1 MSILV
6 FPFQEKQLKIFT
18 AAIFDIVFIKKYQEH
33 GLVLSIFTL
42 NNFDVKKHF
51 SNYGEFLATLK
62 SEIPAIKPVNVN
74 FATLSTIA
82 DLREIL
88 TNIKTCINAYIGKQL
103 HEYSV
108 DIHLNTTVIPFVK
121 FRSLA
126 NKFEI
131 ETSIKRGDK
140 RELYIIPNNNA
151 ELVFAEDM
159 LSYIEFLLNNPEIQK
174 YFGKSKITQS
184 STYQNTQFTFQQP
197 KTTVFVNAEQTQQ
210 NTSITQDNTSK
221 PEKVIEIDYDK
232 LANAIVIRLLPAI
245 EAMFQR
251 YCTATNVSKQVDP
264 TTEQKQEQTQ
274 NQTQTQNQAQSENIP
289 ETLLQA
295 IDAISVL

>member
-33 GLVLSIFTL
+33 GLVLSIFSL
-42 NNFDVKKHF
+42 NNFDVEKHF

-62 SEIPAIKPVNVN
+62 SEISVIKPVNVN

-82 DLREIL
+82 NLQEIL
-88 TNIKTCINAYIGKQL
+88 VNIKTCINAYIGKQL

-108 DIHLNTTVIPFVK
+108 NIHLNTTVLPFVK

-131 ETSIKRGDK
+131 ETSVKRGDK
-140 RELYIIPNNNA
+140 RESYSIPNNNA

-159 LSYIEFLLNNPEIQK
+159 LSYIDFLLNNSDIQQ
-174 YFGKSKITQS
+174 YFDKSKVTQS
-184 STYQNTQFTFQQP
+184 PVQQNTQLTFQQS
-197 KTTVFVNAEQTQQ
+197 KTTVFVNTEQTQQ
-210 NTSITQDNTSK
+210 NTNTTQNNVLK
-221 PEKVIEIDYDK
+221 PEKTIEIDYDK
-232 LANAIVIRLLPAI
+232 LANAIIVKLLPAI
-245 EAMFQR
+245 EAMFQK
-251 YCTATNVSKQVDP
+251 YHTTTNISK
-264 TTEQKQEQTQ
+264 QTQ
-274 NQTQTQNQAQSENIP
+274 NQIQTQTQSEHVP

-295 IDAISVL
+295 IDTLNEL